1 MNKLQPPDSHFFR
14 AAIGWLELGNPREAL
29 VELNQIK
36 SEHQQTLEVLEVRWQ
51 ILAADKNWDDALTT
65 ARQLIAAQPDEAVGW
80 IHQAYALRRAKNGG
94 LPTAWDALLPLADK
108 FPQEPVIPYNLAC
121 YAAQMGQLDQA
132 WHWLRR
138 AARIGKASKIK
149 TMALAD
155 PDLEPLWEKLQEDDS
170 ALS

>member
-1 MNKLQPPDSHFFR
+1 MNKFLPPDSHFFR

-36 SEHQQTLEVLEVRWQ
+36 SEYQSTMEVLEVRWQ
-51 ILAADKNWDDALTT
+51 ILAADKNWEEALTT
-65 ARQLIAAQPDEAVGW
+65 ARQLIAANPDQAVGW
-80 IHQAYALRRAKNGG
+80 VHQAYALRRTNKGG
-94 LPTAWDALLPLADK
+94 LSVACEALLPAADK
-108 FPQEPVIPYNLAC
+108 FPQEPIIPYNLAC

-132 WHWLRR
+132 WQWLRR

-149 TMALAD
+149 ALALAD
-155 PDLEPLWEKLQEDDS
+155 PDLEPLWEKLREDDS